1 MQQREDVGACAQ
13 ARPSAELRVLE
24 GQVQAALSKSEAL
37 HERFQDAQLQLAGL
51 AARCQTLAQVKLLQ
65 A

>member
-1 MQQREDVGACAQ
+1 
-13 ARPSAELRVLE
+13 VLE